1 MSDMATYLDSSSTG
15 VAVAE
20 PVARKLTVRS
30 YGLTDRG
37 RVRPTNEDAFLIAEL
52 AKAMRVRQSSLNQ
65 ADTHYGTECGQLFL
79 VADGMGGHQA
89 GEQASSLAVL
99 SIERFALD
107 TLKWFFHLEGPEEQ
121 NVLAEFQTALHQAD
135 QALFHEAARR
145 PEWRGMGTTLTMA
158 YRLDS
163 DLFVIHVGD
172 SRCYLHRDGRLTC
185 LTRDHTLTD
194 ELVRRG
200 AIEPEEA
207 AHHPYRHIITNCV
220 GGTEEGVDV
229 EARKLELAP
238 GDVILLCSDG
248 LTEMVKD
255 DAIAAVLHEEDD
267 PRRACER
274 LIAMANAAGGK
285 DNITVVVARFD
296 GQV

>member
-1 MSDMATYLDSSSTG
+1 MSGVATYVDSSSSG

-30 YGLTDRG
+30 YGMTDRG
-37 RVRPTNEDAFLIAEL
+37 RVRPANEDSFLIAEL
-52 AKAMRVRQSSLNQ
+52 AKAMRVNQSSLAQ
-65 ADTHYGTECGQLFL
+65 AETHYGTDCCQLFL

-121 NVLAEFQTALHQAD
+121 NVLSEFQAAMRQAD
-135 QALFHEAARR
+135 KTLFEEASRK
-145 PEWRGMGTTLTMA
+145 PEWQGMGTTLTMA
-158 YRLDS
+158 YRLADE
-163 DLFVIHVGD
+163 LFVVHVGD
-172 SRCYLHRDGRLTC
+172 SRCYLYRDGRLTR

-200 AIEPEEA
+200 AIGPEEA

-220 GGTEEGVDV
+220 GGTEQGVEV
-229 EARKLELAP
+229 EARKLDLAP
-238 GDVILLCSDG
+238 GDFILLCSDG

-255 DAIAAVLHEEDD
+255 DAIAAVLREEAD

-274 LIAMANAAGGK
+274 LVARANETGGK
-285 DNITVVVARFD
+285 DNITVIVARFD
-296 GQV
+296 GQH